1 MNAQFETASTPEH
14 RQVMIDLDACRPEYQ
29 HSTQPLSVG
38 GISFSPFPTLK
49 RTALAGIFVI
59 GTIVIGTI
67 PIPVG
72 DFDSMLGGMETTFV
86 FPSASDSAA
95 EDEYSRIREE
105 IVASGLPML
114 NDDEVRDEIRERRG
128 IRSGTES

>member
-29 HSTQPLSVG
+29 HSTQALSVG
-38 GISFSPFPTLK
+38 GISFSPFPSLK
-49 RTALAGIFVI
+49 RTALTGIFVI
-59 GTIVIGTI
+59 GTI
-67 PIPVG
+67 PLPVG
-72 DFDSMLGGMETTFV
+72 DFDLMLGGMETTFV

-128 IRSGTES
+128 LRSGTES

>member
-1 MNAQFETASTPEH
+1 
-14 RQVMIDLDACRPEYQ
+14 
-29 HSTQPLSVG
+29 
-38 GISFSPFPTLK
+38 
-49 RTALAGIFVI
+49 
-59 GTIVIGTI
+59 
-67 PIPVG
+67 
-72 DFDSMLGGMETTFV
+72 MLGGMETTFV